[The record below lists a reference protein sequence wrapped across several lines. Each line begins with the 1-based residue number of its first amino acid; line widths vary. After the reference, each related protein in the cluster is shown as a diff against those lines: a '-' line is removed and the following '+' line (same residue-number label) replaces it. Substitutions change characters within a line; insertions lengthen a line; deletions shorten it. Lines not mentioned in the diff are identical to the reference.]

1 MKLFVY
7 GSLMSRTELER
18 VLGRSYDGEYRPHRL
33 RGYRR
38 EWQVSDGEMAY
49 LGLRKDAASSISGFL
64 IELTGADLE
73 KLDDWEPG
81 YHRVLIENFEVYM
94 STVEQQTKTESFVL
108 RSYLNM
114 VQQVAPEPLPKV
126 PPHMT
131 IVEDD

>member
-1 MKLFVY
+1 MLFVY

-18 VLGRSYDGEYRPHRL
+18 VLGHPYAGDYRPHAL
-33 RGYRR
+33 LGYRR

-64 IELTGADLE
+64 ISLTEADLK

-81 YHRVLIENFEVYM
+81 YNRVPIENFQVYM
-94 STVEQQTKTESFVL
+94 STVEQQRRSESFVL